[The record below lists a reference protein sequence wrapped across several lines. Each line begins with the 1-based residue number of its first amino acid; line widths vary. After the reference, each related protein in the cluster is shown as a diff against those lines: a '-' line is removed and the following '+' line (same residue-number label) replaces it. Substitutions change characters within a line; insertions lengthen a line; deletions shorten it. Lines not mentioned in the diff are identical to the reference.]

1 MRHIL
6 IKNILYQYWA
16 AFERQQYIKQDLLWT
31 WPRSCSPV
39 YSFKATSTV
48 PAGSFGPQYET
59 KLLPLQ
65 HLIHNRGKF
74 YGETNDINNKMATTN
89 YIHQI
94 EAPGTEAI
102 LTNHLLRMSVQ
113 EMLADI
119 LTVQVDASRR
129 RFPLPSLST
138 WRRQHGSWN
147 LRESTQCI
155 DRGQLKCP
163 ELAREQDVARCSKHP
178 LCSHGW
184 CVQLCMLTVSLL
196 QYATIVSMS
205 ISDRAMTHFLLT
217 FQLNIS
223 F

>member
-1 MRHIL
+1 MSKKCKKGMQHIL

-16 AFERQQYIKQDLLWT
+16 TFERQHYIKQDLLWT

-48 PAGSFGPQYET
+48 PAGSFGPQYES

-113 EMLADI
+113 EMLTDI

-138 WRRQHGSWN
+138 WRRQHGS
-147 LRESTQCI
+147 
-155 DRGQLKCP
+155 
-163 ELAREQDVARCSKHP
+163 
-178 LCSHGW
+178 
-184 CVQLCMLTVSLL
+184 
-196 QYATIVSMS
+196 
-205 ISDRAMTHFLLT
+205 
-217 FQLNIS
+217 
-223 F
+223 